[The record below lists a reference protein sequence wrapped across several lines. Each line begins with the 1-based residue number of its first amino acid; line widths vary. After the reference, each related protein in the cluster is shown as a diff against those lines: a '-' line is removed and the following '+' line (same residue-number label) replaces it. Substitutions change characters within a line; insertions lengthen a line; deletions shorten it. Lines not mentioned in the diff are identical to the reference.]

1 LKRFGLVLLVVL
13 SAPDCPAQDGGTGL
27 RQPRFLERLTAEGA
41 DEEDR
46 PDAAEQAAAWPNIH
60 DPGPDMANFPNAAFT
75 IPRGAAHVEFA
86 PVGLYGPDKNT
97 PPMFTTEYL
106 LRYGLT
112 DRLELRLFGNGYQSM
127 YHVRPGQDGGS
138 GFSPIAFDV
147 KANFWNQPDDQLWL
161 PSAGIEAFVQA
172 DFATKALREG
182 TQAGLSL
189 LFDHALPYEFQLEW
203 NVGINTTPEPARG
216 DGVEWN
222 FQWALQRRFFDRL
235 DVFTHGYIN
244 SASLPREGDG
254 IVVGGGGIYSLSD
267 RLALFGSYN
276 AGLTHEAPTTFF
288 QLGFALA
295 F

>member
-1 LKRFGLVLLVVL
+1 LSRAGAILILLA
-13 SAPDCPAQDGGTGL
+13 APMVCPAQDGDGPPLG
-27 RQPRFLERLTAEGA
+27 FLSRLTADDI

-46 PDAAEQAAAWPNIH
+46 PDASETAAAWPNVH

-75 IPRGAAHVEFA
+75 IPRGAFHIEFA
-86 PVGLYGPDKNT
+86 PVGLYGPDKDT
-97 PPMFTTEYL
+97 PPTYTTEFL

-112 DRLELRLFGNGYQSM
+112 DRVEARLFGNGYQSM
-127 YHVRPGQDGGS
+127 FHVRPGLQGGS
-138 GFSPIAFDV
+138 GWSPIAFDTKV
-147 KANFWNQPDDQLWL
+147 NFWSQPDERLWL
-161 PSAGIEAFVQA
+161 PSVGMEAWIQA

-182 TQAGLSL
+182 TQAGINL
-189 LFDHALPYEFQLEW
+189 LFDHALPGQFQLEW
-203 NVGINTTPEPARG
+203 NVGVNSTPEAQQF
-216 DGVEWN
+216 DGLEWN
-222 FQWALQRRFFDRL
+222 FQWAFQRRFFDRL

-254 IVVGGGGIYSLSD
+254 IVVGGGGVYSVND

-276 AGLTHEAPTTFF
+276 AGLTLEAPTTFF